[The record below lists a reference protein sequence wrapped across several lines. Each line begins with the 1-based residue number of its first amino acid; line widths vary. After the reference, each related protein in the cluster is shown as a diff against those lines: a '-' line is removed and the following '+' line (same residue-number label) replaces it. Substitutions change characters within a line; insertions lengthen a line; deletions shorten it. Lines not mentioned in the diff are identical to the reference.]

1 MYGSSS
7 PRNMEYQLCS
17 VETYASHQF
26 WCTSGPTSMIILMVY
41 PRTDFYTDIQLVEDR
56 GVTPRPARDSSVLEQ
71 VSTAE

>member
-1 MYGSSS
+1 
-7 PRNMEYQLCS
+7 
-17 VETYASHQF
+17 
-26 WCTSGPTSMIILMVY
+26 MIILMVY